1 MLDLDC
7 DGNLETF
14 DSLNLRASDS
24 TEDMTGST
32 TKKIGT
38 QILTN
43 VDQLRSPV
51 LRALQRKGILEELR
65 IALDTQKG
73 VYKMFKLTSRLES
86 EYLEQLSH
94 ERFFRDYDKLLSVSG
109 SEIAELTEQIW
120 KCIPVEQQTD
130 QLRHDLDQLTGSRC
144 DLYDSK
150 TGIQETT
157 IGTLEGFLERFEH
170 QFRHSNILIA
180 IPRSMTHSMSSPEPN
195 PSVLCLDPCL
205 EST

>member
-1 MLDLDC
+1 MLPVTTTGSVMLDLDC

-94 ERFFRDYDKLLSVSG
+94 ERFFRDYDKLLSV
-109 SEIAELTEQIW
+109 
-120 KCIPVEQQTD
+120 
-130 QLRHDLDQLTGSRC
+130 
-144 DLYDSK
+144 
-150 TGIQETT
+150 
-157 IGTLEGFLERFEH
+157 
-170 QFRHSNILIA
+170 N
-180 IPRSMTHSMSSPEPN
+180 
-195 PSVLCLDPCL
+195 
-205 EST
+205 